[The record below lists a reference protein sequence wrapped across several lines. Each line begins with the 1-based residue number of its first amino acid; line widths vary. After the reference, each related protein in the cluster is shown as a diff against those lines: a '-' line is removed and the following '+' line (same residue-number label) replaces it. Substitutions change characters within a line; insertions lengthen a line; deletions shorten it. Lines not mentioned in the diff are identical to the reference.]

1 MISGCSVLKS
11 FSAEIVNYF
20 YIQVCANIVINHL
33 NLICLRSE
41 SKDKEVQLCA
51 QKSQTDLELYWF
63 RIVRIVLKWEN
74 CSKFWVVFSFS
85 SGFEKPDL
93 FSENILN
100 QFYSPFWDNLQVWAG
115 SAVKQTRSPC
125 PATRTPESQNFK
137 LWFLLRVSG

>member
-1 MISGCSVLKS
+1 MISGCSVLES

-63 RIVRIVLKWEN
+63 RIVRIVLK
-74 CSKFWVVFSFS
+74 
-85 SGFEKPDL
+85 
-93 FSENILN
+93 
-100 QFYSPFWDNLQVWAG
+100 
-115 SAVKQTRSPC
+115 
-125 PATRTPESQNFK
+125 
-137 LWFLLRVSG
+137 